1 MAHWRTQGLPRAPS
15 GSPSQTGK
23 AGTPPT
29 SSARRVEEWPA
40 FRADA
45 VVCVDVFRRQERLLL
60 ATPRPV
66 GPQAYVAGVA
76 DQTRG
81 AVWCTPTGVLP
92 HELKDT
98 VYRYLTKL
106 PASRLEENAG
116 PLVSE
121 ALHQSFACR

>member
-1 MAHWRTQGLPRAPS
+1 MLSACGICQAQEARTWHLTGGELAAALEGRMPS
-15 GSPSQTGK
+15 EL
-23 AGTPPT
+23 
-29 SSARRVEEWPA
+29 R
-40 FRADA
+40 DA
-45 VVCVDVFRRQERLLL
+45 SLRRQFSSSY
-60 ATPRPV
+60 A
-66 GPQAYVAGVA
+66 QAYVAGIA

-98 VYRYLTKL
+98 VYSYLTKL

-121 ALHQSFACR
+121 ALHQSFACRQDQPGQRSPNPAALRE